1 MSKAL
6 IIICSYSVVVFTSV
20 VLMLGVGISQGKKV
34 WAKSLEALSFPPFVS
49 MSLKPKLID
58 QIIHIR

>member
-1 MSKAL
+1 MSKAF

-34 WAKSLEALSFPPFVS
+34 WAKSLEALSLPAPPCLYVTIS
-49 MSLKPKLID
+49 KID
-58 QIIHIR
+58 ISDYS